1 MTENLKSARSAKI
14 GKVFKIA
21 RKELGLSKAEAS
33 NNAFMNIR
41 YINAI
46 ESGDYSIFPS
56 EVFAR
61 AYFIKYQDFLSIE
74 CEFPPL
80 YENNSRQDKI
90 VSKSIA
96 EINPSLIPILKVAGV
111 VAVIIFVAAY
121 LFIIFSKETK
131 SNDPSTFREILSNN
145 ELSKID
151 EADDFNNLIETP
163 ANIIEEKPLINS
175 NKIVF
180 SFFDECWIEIYS
192 YDELIINK
200 LFKYGDSF
208 EVEIKRPFKIVV
220 GNAEAVEAT
229 YNGNNIDFITN
240 ANRLNVGTITF
251 NNEQLD

>member
-14 GKVFKIA
+14 GKVFKVA
-21 RKELGLSKAEAS
+21 RKELGLSKAEVS
-33 NNAFMNIR
+33 KTAFMNIR

-56 EVFAR
+56 EIFAR

-80 YENNSRQDKI
+80 YENNDRQDKI
-90 VSKSIA
+90 VNKSIA
-96 EINPSLIPILKVAGV
+96 EINPSLIPILKTVGGI
-111 VAVIIFVAAY
+111 AVIIFVAVY

-131 SNDPSTFREILSNN
+131 SNDPATFREILSNN
-145 ELSKID
+145 ELRKID
-151 EADDFNNLIETP
+151 EANDFNNLIETP

-229 YNGNNIDFITN
+229 YNGNNIDFIAN
-240 ANRLNVGTITF
+240 ANRLNVSTIMF
-251 NNEQLD
+251 NDE

>member
-1 MTENLKSARSAKI
+1 MTGNLKSARSAKI
-14 GKVFKIA
+14 GKVFKVA
-21 RKELGLSKAEAS
+21 RKELGLSKAEVS
-33 NNAFMNIR
+33 NSAFMNIR

-61 AYFIKYQDFLSIE
+61 AYFFKYQDFLSIE

-80 YENNSRQDKI
+80 YENNRQYKI
-90 VSKSIA
+90 VNKSIA
-96 EINPSLIPILKVAGV
+96 EINPSLIPILKAAGAI
-111 VAVIIFVAAY
+111 AVIIFVAVY

-131 SNDPSTFREILSNN
+131 SNDPSTFRETLSNN

-151 EADDFNNLIETP
+151 EADDLNNLIEIP

-180 SFFDECWIEIYS
+180 SFVDECWIEIYS
-192 YDELIINK
+192 NDELIINK

-229 YNGNNIDFITN
+229 YKGNNIDFITN

-251 NNEQLD
+251 NNE

>member
-1 MTENLKSARSAKI
+1 MIGNLKSARSAKI
-14 GKVFKIA
+14 GKVFKVA
-21 RKELGLSKAEAS
+21 RKELGLSKAEVS
-33 NNAFMNIR
+33 NSAFMNIR

-61 AYFIKYQDFLSIE
+61 AYFFKYQDFLSIE

-80 YENNSRQDKI
+80 YENNRQYKI
-90 VSKSIA
+90 VNKSIA
-96 EINPSLIPILKVAGV
+96 EINPSLIPILKAAGAI
-111 VAVIIFVAAY
+111 AVIIFVAVY

-131 SNDPSTFREILSNN
+131 SNDPSTFRETLSNN

-151 EADDFNNLIETP
+151 EADDLNNLIEIP

-180 SFFDECWIEIYS
+180 SFVDECWIEIYS
-192 YDELIINK
+192 NDELIINK

-220 GNAEAVEAT
+220 GNDEAVEAT

-240 ANRLNVGTITF
+240 ANRLSVGTITF
-251 NNEQLD
+251 NNE

>member
-14 GKVFKIA
+14 GKVFKVA
-21 RKELGLSKAEAS
+21 RKELGLSKAEVS
-33 NNAFMNIR
+33 KTAFMNIR

-80 YENNSRQDKI
+80 YENNNRQDKI
-90 VSKSIA
+90 VNKPTA
-96 EINPSLIPILKVAGV
+96 EINPSLMPILKAAGGI
-111 VAVIIFVAAY
+111 AVIIFVAVY
-121 LFIIFSKETK
+121 LFIIFSRET
-131 SNDPSTFREILSNN
+131 LSDN

-151 EADDFNNLIETP
+151 EADDINNFIETP
-163 ANIIEEKPLINS
+163 ANIIEKKPLINS

>member
-1 MTENLKSARSAKI
+1 MTGNLKSARSAKI
-14 GKVFKIA
+14 GKVFKVA
-21 RKELGLSKAEAS
+21 RKELGLSKAEVS
-33 NNAFMNIR
+33 NSAFMNIR

-80 YENNSRQDKI
+80 FENNNRQDKI
-90 VSKSIA
+90 VDKPTA
-96 EINPSLIPILKVAGV
+96 EINPSLTPILKAAGGI
-111 VAVIIFVAAY
+111 AVIIFVAVY
-121 LFIIFSKETK
+121 LFIIFSRET
-131 SNDPSTFREILSNN
+131 LSDN

-151 EADDFNNLIETP
+151 EADDINNFIETP
-163 ANIIEEKPLINS
+163 ANIIEKKPLINS

-251 NNEQLD
+251 NNE

>member
-1 MTENLKSARSAKI
+1 MIGNLKSARSAKI
-14 GKVFKIA
+14 GKVFKVA
-21 RKELGLSKAEAS
+21 RKELGLSKAEVS
-33 NNAFMNIR
+33 NSAFMNIR

-61 AYFIKYQDFLSIE
+61 AYFFKYQDFLSIE

-80 YENNSRQDKI
+80 YENNRQYKI
-90 VSKSIA
+90 VNKSIA
-96 EINPSLIPILKVAGV
+96 EINPSLIPILKAAGAI
-111 VAVIIFVAAY
+111 AVIIFVAVY

-131 SNDPSTFREILSNN
+131 SNDPSTFRETLSNN

-151 EADDFNNLIETP
+151 EADDLNNLIEIP
-163 ANIIEEKPLINS
+163 ANIIEEKLLINS

-180 SFFDECWIEIYS
+180 SFVDECWIEIYS
-192 YDELIINK
+192 NDELIINK

-251 NNEQLD
+251 NNE

>member
-1 MTENLKSARSAKI
+1 MTGNLKSARSAKI
-14 GKVFKIA
+14 GKVFKVA
-21 RKELGLSKAEAS
+21 RKELGLSKAEVS
-33 NNAFMNIR
+33 NSAFMNIR

-80 YENNSRQDKI
+80 YENNNRQDKI
-90 VSKSIA
+90 VNKPSA
-96 EINPSLIPILKVAGV
+96 EINPSLIPILKAAGG
-111 VAVIIFVAAY
+111 VAVIIFVAVY
-121 LFIIFSKETK
+121 LFIIFSRET
-131 SNDPSTFREILSNN
+131 LSDN

-151 EADDFNNLIETP
+151 EADDINFIETP
-163 ANIIEEKPLINS
+163 ANIIEKKPLINS

>member
-1 MTENLKSARSAKI
+1 MTGNLKSARSAKI
-14 GKVFKIA
+14 GKVFKVA
-21 RKELGLSKAEAS
+21 RKELGLSKAEVS
-33 NNAFMNIR
+33 NTAFMNIR

-61 AYFIKYQDFLSIE
+61 AYFIKYHDFLSIE

-80 YENNSRQDKI
+80 YENNNRQDKI
-90 VSKSIA
+90 VNKSIA
-96 EINPSLIPILKVAGV
+96 EINPSLIPILKAVGAI
-111 VAVIIFVAAY
+111 AVIIFVAVY
-121 LFIIFSKETK
+121 LFIAFSKETK
-131 SNDPSTFREILSNN
+131 SNDPSTFRETLSNN

-163 ANIIEEKPLINS
+163 VNIIEGKPLMNS

-220 GNAEAVEAT
+220 GNAKAVEAT

>member
-1 MTENLKSARSAKI
+1 MIGNLKSARSAKI
-14 GKVFKIA
+14 GKVFKVA
-21 RKELGLSKAEAS
+21 RKELGLSKAEVS
-33 NNAFMNIR
+33 NSAFMNIR

-61 AYFIKYQDFLSIE
+61 AYFFKYQDFLSIE

-80 YENNSRQDKI
+80 YENNRQYKI
-90 VSKSIA
+90 VNKSIA
-96 EINPSLIPILKVAGV
+96 EINPSLIPILKAAGAI
-111 VAVIIFVAAY
+111 AVIIFVAVY

-131 SNDPSTFREILSNN
+131 SNDPSTCRETLSNN

-151 EADDFNNLIETP
+151 EADDLNNLIEIP

-180 SFFDECWIEIYS
+180 SFVDECWIEIYS
-192 YDELIINK
+192 NDELIINK

-229 YNGNNIDFITN
+229 YKGNNIDFITN

-251 NNEQLD
+251 NNE